1 MKTKRWSIF
10 DIALIGLLIALTIVA
25 SRYLKIEPTPWLRLT
40 FSNAFIML
48 AGIWLG
54 PIAGALVGGISDLL
68 GCLIS
73 GYAPSIPYMIAP
85 ITTGVLAGIC
95 APLFRKNKNVFIYGG
110 ILAGIALIT
119 TVLIGSWAMN
129 LYYGTPYAILIP
141 QRGLQAILNTVL
153 NTVVVYSLYR
163 SPVTG
168 MLNSQTV
175 QQKKV
180 AEKID

>member
-1 MKTKRWSIF
+1 MLRYVWDELGKGFNSAMAEDCPKRNT
-10 DIALIGLLIALTIVA
+10 LLFLLTLSLCNAIPRH
-25 SRYLKIEPTPWLRLT
+25 SSLTFQENWMSHSKNNPHCSKEPFMLCWLDNLKLAVLSTLFPYRWAKSVT

-95 APLFRKNKNVFIYGG
+95 APLFRKNKNVFIRN
-110 ILAGIALIT
+110 
-119 TVLIGSWAMN
+119 WKRKM
-129 LYYGTPYAILIP
+129 
-141 QRGLQAILNTVL
+141 
-153 NTVVVYSLYR
+153 
-163 SPVTG
+163 
-168 MLNSQTV
+168 
-175 QQKKV
+175 
-180 AEKID
+180 DWCD